1 MSSYYFGCAI
11 APLGVLAFAGRLPFA
26 FKTVEK
32 LKEPLDSVAA
42 EASVVSATLGFGI
55 DLLNFIRNFGRNA
68 TQSAVPAAIGID
80 HLNFGFASVAIAV
93 TVVKSISFEPG
104 SASA

>member
-32 LKEPLDSVAA
+32 LKEPLDSVSA
-42 EASVVSATLGFGI
+42 ELGFGI
-55 DLLNFIRNFGRNA
+55 DLLNFILNFGRNA

-93 TVVKSISFEPG
+93 TVVKSISFEAG